1 MFKKISEKYNNVQL
15 KNLKFVYNSYNLND
29 KLTSAESGLFNKSNI
44 FILEDNKIKEEVKD
58 NEEKIGLTFRA
69 MQGNSNFIFAN
80 REIPVGIVLIYYF
93 LITEKLNELI
103 DLINGNKNTISFIFN
118 ASLLNI
124 KDKRT
129 VGEVFGNIIKNP
141 IIMVND
147 INGLIGG

>member
-29 KLTSAESGLFNKSNI
+29 KLTATESGLFNKSNI
-44 FILEDNKIKEEVKD
+44 FILDDNKIKDEVKD

-69 MQGNSNFIFAN
+69 MHGNSNFIFAN

-103 DLINGNKNTISFIFN
+103 DLINGNNNISFLFN

>member
-29 KLTSAESGLFNKSNI
+29 KLTAAESGLFNKSNI

-103 DLINGNKNTISFIFN
+103 DLINGNNNTSFLFN

-129 VGEVFGNIIKNP
+129 VGEIFGNIIKNP
-141 IIMVND
+141 IIMVNE